1 MLSNLNW
8 LNEGNQFPPEDERER
23 LARYAVNKLTYE
35 GEHAKVYAEQLKR
48 IEKVVGNV
56 SEIISYPIVL
66 NFQRKVSLKT
76 ADFLFQEAPAVT
88 VEGESRQQAIND
100 IIDRSELISIGF
112 QGAIDCSRY
121 GTAVYK
127 VEGEDGR
134 GRISLSSPEYLFCV
148 VSPEDLKRITH
159 YVLAYAMTEE
169 DKNGKEKNYLLAT
182 VYSKKTYRT
191 MKFEMTADVR
201 SMCFTLGRKVSD
213 TGEVKTGLSDFAVIP
228 VNNTVTSD
236 AIYGMDDYTD
246 IDSIVAE
253 LEVRTAQVSKIL
265 DVFAAPTVSGS
276 AQALEGDGA
285 GGYTFNTG
293 NFYARGDADEAP
305 LEYVTWN
312 ANLDSNFVQIER
324 LLNHLSV
331 ISEMGPALFNA
342 DITRGGQV
350 ISGAA
355 LRKLYINVLS
365 KVARLRNAFDTCF
378 KRALSMAAEASM
390 IAIKPSDISITWMD
404 GLPNDPMEEAQIMS
418 ARTGGMPT
426 MSVKRALRSYDGL
439 TDTTAQKEIE
449 RIAEE
454 RGVYKKQTTP

>member
-1 MLSNLNW
+1 MLHNLDW
-8 LNEGNQFPPEDERER
+8 LNEGQQFPPEGERDR
-23 LARYAVNKLTYE
+23 LARYEQNKLTYE
-35 GEHAKVYAEQLKR
+35 GEHAKVYAEQLRR

-76 ADFLFQEAPAVT
+76 ADFLFQEPPTITA
-88 VEGESRQQAIND
+88 EGEGRQQAIND
-100 IIDRSELISIGF
+100 IIARSELMSIGF

-127 VEGEDGR
+127 VDVEDGH

-148 VSPEDLKRITH
+148 VSPEDLKRVTQ
-159 YVLAYAMTEE
+159 YVIAYTLSEKDKHGK
-169 DKNGKEKNYLLAT
+169 DKNYVVAT
-182 VYSKKTYRT
+182 VYSKKSYRT
-191 MKFEMTADVR
+191 MKFEMMADVR
-201 SMCFTLGRKVSD
+201 AMSATLGKMVSD
-213 TGEVKTGLSDFAVIP
+213 TGEITTGLSDFAVIP
-228 VNNTVTSD
+228 VHNTVTSD
-236 AIYGMDDYTD
+236 TIYGMDDYAD
-246 IDSIVAE
+246 LDSIIAE

-276 AQALEGDGA
+276 ANALEGDGE

-293 NFYARGDADEAP
+293 NFYARTDSDEAP
-305 LEYVTWN
+305 LEYITWN

-350 ISGAA
+350 VSGAA

-365 KVARLRNAFDTCF
+365 KVSRLRNAFDMCF
-378 KRALSMAAEASM
+378 KRALATAAQASM
-390 IAIKPSDISITWMD
+390 IDLNPRDISITWMD

-426 MSVKRALRSYDGL
+426 MSVRRALTNYDGL
-439 TDTTAQKEIE
+439 SDNLAKKEIE
-449 RIAEE
+449 SIAEE
-454 RGVYKKQTTP
+454 RGVYKKTSK